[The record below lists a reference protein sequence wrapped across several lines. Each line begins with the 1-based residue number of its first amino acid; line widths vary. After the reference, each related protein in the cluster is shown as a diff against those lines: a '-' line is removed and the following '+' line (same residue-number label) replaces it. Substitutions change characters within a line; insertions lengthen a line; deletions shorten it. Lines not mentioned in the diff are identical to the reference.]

1 MASSLSALFEVINR
15 RGGTVV
21 VYDAA
26 TDRSYLLQPLESAAK
41 PASTPVVAPIAPAA
55 AVAPAPVVPVAA
67 ADVSGLT
74 EEQLLAKINRDIAL
88 WRTEQAAREVATGAN
103 ESASEFQF
111 EPADD
116 DSLESST

>member
-21 VYDAA
+21 VYDAT

-41 PASTPVVAPIAPAA
+41 PASTPVTAPVAVVAPTPAAPAA
-55 AVAPAPVVPVAA
+55 AE
-67 ADVSGLT
+67 VSGLT

-103 ESASEFQF
+103 ASASEFQF

-116 DSLESST
+116 DSLESIT